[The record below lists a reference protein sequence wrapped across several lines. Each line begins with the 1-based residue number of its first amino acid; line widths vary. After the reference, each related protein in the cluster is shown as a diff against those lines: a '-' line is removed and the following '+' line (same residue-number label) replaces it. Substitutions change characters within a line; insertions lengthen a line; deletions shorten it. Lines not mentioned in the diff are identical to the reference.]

1 MTQTASDV
9 NRTLARRIT
18 FDLFAAGNLS
28 LMDELTAPQF
38 INHGQTPGVPDEEGR
53 ASLANAIERVRAGF
67 PDFRYELQ
75 HEVADGDFVVH
86 HLTAHGTQTGPF
98 ACHGR
103 LSDERQY
110 RHQRLRAEAHTES
123 PGNRLGPAPWRWQ
136 DSHVLPHLAPRASGR
151 G

>member
-1 MTQTASDV
+1 MTQTAADV

-75 HEVADGDFVVH
+75 HEVADGDIVVH
-86 HLTAHGTQTGPF
+86 HLIAHGTQTGPF
-98 ACHGR
+98 AG
-103 LSDERQY
+103 
-110 RHQRLRAEAHTES
+110 A
-123 PGNRLGPAPWRWQ
+123 
-136 DSHVLPHLAPRASGR
+136 LPSGR
-151 G
+151 SATWREVHVMRFQNGRMVEQWGVVDRLTALRNPAGRAGRFRRRPR